1 MAAREDFKLEAS
13 VAPLDVPKRLAFIKK
28 ETSAL
33 VKAEE
38 EDLVTSYPNLLLRLL
53 IGFELLVIIL
63 ALISLLVDAPLEEL
77 ADPDHTPN
85 PAKAPWYFLGLQEL
99 LHLFPPFVAGVL
111 IPTLVVIALV
121 VIPYFDINIK
131 REGLWKDNRRATFNW
146 LTGIVVIL
154 TAGLILLKAYS
165 VAIPTLLIYG
175 LMALPFVQKRETG
188 FVGWLGRL
196 SLAEWIMAWFV
207 LVATVLTLIGILFR
221 GPGWEWTWPWHG
233 IY

>member
-1 MAAREDFKLEAS
+1 MATRENFKLEAS
-13 VAPLDVPKRLAFIKK
+13 VEPLDVPKRLAFIKK

-38 EDLVTSYPNLLLRLL
+38 EDLVTSYPHLLLRLL
-53 IGFELLVIIL
+53 VGFEVLVIL
-63 ALISLLVDAPLEEL
+63 LSVLSLLFDAPLEEF

-111 IPTLVVIALV
+111 LPALVVIALV
-121 VIPYFDINIK
+121 VIPYFEINIK
-131 REGLWKDNRRATFNW
+131 REGLWKNQPGATFKW
-146 LTGIVVIL
+146 LTGVALIL
-154 TAGLILLKAYS
+154 VAGLSFLHAFS
-165 VAIPTLLIYG
+165 VAIPTLIIYG
-175 LMALPFVQKRETG
+175 LMVLPYIRKNETG
-188 FVGWLGRL
+188 LLGWLGRL

-207 LVATVLTLIGILFR
+207 MVATVLTLIGILFR
-221 GPGWEWTWPWHG
+221 GPGWEWTWPWYG